1 MDLRSVKPL
10 TGRRNPTSA
19 GRRGL
24 AARLQARRY
33 SVGGPGFGRL
43 ETGDHGSVAPF
54 SSHLRPPACVRRAS
68 LAQDANYAS
77 VDAIP
82 DKPVQLS
89 YHASAHKS
97 NCSPGALPTVRV
109 IEAPKSGILTVRDA
123 MLTTDKIA
131 GCPAL
136 KIPARVVLYT
146 ANTDYTG
153 PDHVKYEVKD
163 ENGRGR
169 HLRHDHHREGCP
181 TRTKPAGQSAD
192 GTTGG
197 QPL

>member
-1 MDLRSVKPL
+1 MVLWLLRITL
-10 TGRRNPTSA
+10 FAFATA
-19 GRRGL
+19 G
-24 AARLQARRY
+24 
-33 SVGGPGFGRL
+33 VG
-43 ETGDHGSVAPF
+43 V
-54 SSHLRPPACVRRAS
+54 CAS
-68 LAQDANYAS
+68 LAQNANYAS

-109 IEAPKSGILTVRDA
+109 IEAPKSGMLAVREA

-136 KIPARVVLYT
+136 KIPAQVVFYT
-146 ANTDYTG
+146 GNTDYSG

-163 ENGRGR
+163 ENGEVATY
-169 HLRHDHHREGCP
+169 DM
-181 TRTKPAGQSAD
+181 TITVKAAQSAPSPPAQNPPA
-192 GTTGG
+192 GTTGP
-197 QPL
+197 QPQ

>member
-1 MDLRSVKPL
+1 MVLRTIL
-10 TGRRNPTSA
+10 FAFATA
-19 GRRGL
+19 
-24 AARLQARRY
+24 
-33 SVGGPGFGRL
+33 SVG
-43 ETGDHGSVAPF
+43 V
-54 SSHLRPPACVRRAS
+54 CAS
-68 LAQDANYAS
+68 LAQSANYAS

-109 IEAPKSGILTVRDA
+109 IEAPKSGMLAVREA

-136 KIPARVVLYT
+136 KTPAQVVFYT
-146 ANTDYTG
+146 ANTDYSG

-163 ENGRGR
+163 ENGEVATYDMTITVKAANPAKPARTKSADR
-169 HLRHDHHREGCP
+169 DHREP
-181 TRTKPAGQSAD
+181 TAVRAAPVGMA
-192 GTTGG
+192 
-197 QPL
+197 